1 MKKSI
6 RLGIRSRQMDSFRM
20 LRLIKMLEE
29 RRRKI
34 VKNRKGRK
42 GKYK

>member
-1 MKKSI
+1 MKKYI
-6 RLGIRSRQMDSFRM
+6 RLGIKSRQMDSFRM